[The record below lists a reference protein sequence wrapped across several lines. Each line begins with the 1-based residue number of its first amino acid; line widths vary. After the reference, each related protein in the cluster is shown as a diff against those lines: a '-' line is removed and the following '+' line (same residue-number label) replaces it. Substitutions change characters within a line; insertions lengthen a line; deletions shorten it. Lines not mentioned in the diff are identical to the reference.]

1 MTEIQC
7 MRSSKNISLK
17 NPNILKFTEQVH
29 SVFVCTTGMSE
40 TFQAGCVDHLN
51 SPEKP
56 SPTCIF
62 NYTGHWLRFYPV
74 NYNITLPEDF
84 ISRPYP
90 CVSSINCF
98 WGDSQ
103 NLTTAAASGDHHT
116 TEGKP
121 SWTIQGPIRYPCE
134 SQTTTRL
141 PRPQM
146 HIKECY
152 KP

>member
-1 MTEIQC
+1 MTEVQC

-29 SVFVCTTGMSE
+29 SVFICTTGMSE
-40 TFQAGCVDHLN
+40 IFQAGCVDHLH

-84 ISRPYP
+84 ISRSYP

-98 WGDSQ
+98 GGDSQ
-103 NLTTAAASGDHHT
+103 KHITPAGCLKG
-116 TEGKP
+116 P
-121 SWTIQGPIRYPCE
+121 SHYRRKAQLDYSRA
-134 SQTTTRL
+134 
-141 PRPQM
+141 
-146 HIKECY
+146 Y
-152 KP
+152 KVSL